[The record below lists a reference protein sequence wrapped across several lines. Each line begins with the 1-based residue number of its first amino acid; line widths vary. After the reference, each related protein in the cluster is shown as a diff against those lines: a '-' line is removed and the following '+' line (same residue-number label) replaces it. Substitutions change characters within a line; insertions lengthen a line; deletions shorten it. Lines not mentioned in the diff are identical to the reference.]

1 MSITIYVDE
10 SGDLGWSFNQPY
22 RSGGSSRH
30 LTIASLI
37 VPNSKIKMPERVIRD
52 LYDNRKWSTS
62 KEKKWSD
69 MSDSARADF
78 TKRVIKLLK
87 SHTDISCSFIVVK
100 KANVKPTLRSDANL
114 LYNYM
119 IHISLVKIM
128 KLHSTVNL
136 VPDPRSIKVES
147 GNSLHDYIQTDLWY
161 REGVDTVLTTLQK
174 DSKKTLNLQFSD
186 MLAGLVQMA
195 YEDSDTKLWDQ
206 LKAHVQIKT
215 LFF

>member
-37 VPNSKIKMPERVIRD
+37 VPNSKINIPERVIRD
-52 LYDNRKWSTS
+52 LYNSRKWSTL

-69 MSDSARADF
+69 MSGSARIDF
-78 TKRVIKLLK
+78 ANRVIKLLK
-87 SHTDISCSFIVVK
+87 SHSDISCSFIVVK
-100 KANVKPTLRSDANL
+100 KANVKPALRADANL

-119 IHISLVKIM
+119 IHCSLVKTM
-128 KLHSTVNL
+128 KLHSAVNL

-161 REGVDTVLTTLQK
+161 RERVDTVLTTLQK

-195 YEDSDTKLWDQ
+195 YEDSDTKLWN
-206 LKAHVQIKT
+206 LLRPHVQITT